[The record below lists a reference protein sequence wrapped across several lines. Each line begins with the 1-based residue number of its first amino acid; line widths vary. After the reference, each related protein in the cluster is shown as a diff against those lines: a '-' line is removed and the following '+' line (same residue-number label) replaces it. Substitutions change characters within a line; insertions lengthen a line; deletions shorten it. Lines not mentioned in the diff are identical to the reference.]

1 MQCVIP
7 EVATMR
13 KHDPKPS
20 RKSLSAMIAAGTCL
34 LAALTGC
41 AATADEESEG
51 EEAGESRG
59 EGLTQGYT
67 KTKYPIVLCHGM
79 AGFDSLFGVMDYFH
93 GIAETLE
100 DEGAEVHVTHVPAFA
115 ASEQRGEALLAQV
128 EDIVAKTGQ
137 PKVNL
142 IGHSHGGFDV
152 RYVAAVRP
160 DLVASVTTVGSP
172 HKGADLAD
180 FLRDNIK
187 EDGYTE
193 GALGLLANSLGML
206 EGLLSG
212 DLAEQDAVAGL
223 ESLTKAGTGEFNAK
237 YPLGLPSTA
246 CGQGPESASGMRF
259 YSWSGTSSLT
269 NILDISDPAM
279 GVSSLVYGEDND
291 GLVGKCSSHFGKV
304 IRDDYRMNHLD
315 EVNQL
320 FGFVAIF
327 STNPKSVF
335 RTHANRLKNAGL

>member
-1 MQCVIP
+1 
-7 EVATMR
+7 MR

-20 RKSLSAMIAAGTCL
+20 RKSPFAIIAAGACL

-41 AATADEESEG
+41 AATADEDRSV

-59 EGLTQGYT
+59 DGVSSSGYT
-67 KTKYPIVLCHGM
+67 QTKYPIVLCHGM

-100 DEGAEVHVTHVPAFA
+100 DGGAEVYVTHVPAFA
-115 ASEQRGEALLAQV
+115 SSEARGEALLAQI
-128 EDIVAKTGQ
+128 EDIVAASGH

-152 RYVAAVRP
+152 RYVAAMRP

-180 FLRDNIK
+180 FLRDNM
-187 EDGYTE
+187 TE
-193 GALGLLANSLGML
+193 GGFAETVAATLAGSLGVL

-212 DLAEQDAVAGL
+212 DLAEQDPVGGL
-223 ESLTKAGTGEFNAK
+223 ESLTAAGAGEFNAK
-237 YPLGLPSTA
+237 YPAGLPSTA
-246 CGQGPESASGMRF
+246 CGQGPELANGIRY
-259 YSWSGTSSLT
+259 YSWSGTSPVT
-269 NILDISDPAM
+269 NILDVGDAAL
-279 GVSSLVYGEDND
+279 GVASIVYKESND

-304 IRDDYRMNHLD
+304 IRDDYKMNHLD

-320 FGFVAIF
+320 FGFVALF
-327 STNPKSVF
+327 STNPKTVF
-335 RTHANRLKNAGL
+335 RTHANRLKNLGL

>member
-1 MQCVIP
+1 
-7 EVATMR
+7 MR

-20 RKSLSAMIAAGTCL
+20 RKNPFALIAAGTCL

-41 AATADEESEG
+41 AATADEDRFT

-59 EGLTQGYT
+59 DGVSTGYT

-100 DEGAEVHVTHVPAFA
+100 DDGAQVFVTHVPAFG

-128 EDIVAKTGQ
+128 EDIVAATGKG
-137 PKVNL
+137 KVNL

-152 RYVAAVRP
+152 RYVAAMRP

-180 FLRDNIK
+180 FLRANIK
-187 EDGYTE
+187 DGGFSEVVVAT
-193 GALGLLANSLGML
+193 LANSLGTL

-212 DLAEQDAVAGL
+212 DLAGQDSIAAL
-223 ESLTKAGTGEFNAK
+223 ESLTAAGAGKFNAK
-237 YPLGLPSTA
+237 FPGGLPGTK
-246 CGQGPESASGMRF
+246 CGEGPEVAGGIRY
-259 YSWSGTSSLT
+259 YSWSGTWPLT
-269 NILDISDPAM
+269 NILDIGDGAL
-279 GVSSLVYGEDND
+279 GVASLVYKESND

-304 IRDDYRMNHLD
+304 LRDDYAMNHLD

-320 FGFVAIF
+320 FGIVALF
-327 STNPKSVF
+327 QTNPKSVF